1 MKIVNVNGRLETS
14 GTWEEIEAQT
24 TAQVACIAQQRAELR
39 AMLSGNMQFH
49 ADPHAA
55 VPVVHIGVDVGA
67 PGGDATAIAWR
78 VGDRVMTVYDGPATV
93 TRICDEDTGLL
104 FSGVVGVKLDRDGRE
119 GVAGAKSL
127 RPLLQPIAPK
137 PPAVWRTAA
146 QIPESERNGLW
157 FFSRFFHISP
167 KGAAAKERLFR
178 SNCGFYLRAPEGTKP
193 DTKYDPSM
201 YQQPD
206 AAGWFTHD
214 PREDS
219 VCPVPVGV
227 KYEVRFGHGEVC
239 KGDLRRW
246 NWAERSEDRN
256 TIVAWRVV
264 A

>member
-49 ADPHAA
+49 EDPHAA
-55 VPVVHIGVDVGA
+55 VPVVHIGVDMGA
-67 PGGDATAIAWR
+67 PGGDCTAVW
-78 VGDRVMTVYDGPATV
+78 VVYQGQTHTA
-93 TRICDEDTGLL
+93 
-104 FSGVVGVKLDRDGRE
+104 
-119 GVAGAKSL
+119 AGSAAALHNLPKA
-127 RPLLQPIAPK
+127 PKAPKAPK

-146 QIPESERNGLW
+146 QIPAYERNGLR
-157 FFSRFFHISP
+157 FFSRFPSKP
-167 KGAAAKERLFR
+167 KGAAAKERFF
-178 SNCGFYLRAPEGTKP
+178 SANFGFYLRAPEGTKP
-193 DTKYDPSM
+193 DTPYDPSM

-239 KGDLRRW
+239 KGDLHRW